1 VSANFAGGGAGES
14 VRGAASRLIARERDG
29 ITRIATGFT
38 KSRGDG
44 RGPMCWAAEGEAGR
58 LEFANLPHD
67 FAETLEL
74 VFVGITIV
82 ATLAILVVVGN
93 WWQK

>member
-1 VSANFAGGGAGES
+1 MLTAPP
-14 VRGAASRLIARERDG
+14 
-29 ITRIATGFT
+29 TRRATQ
-38 KSRGDG
+38 
-44 RGPMCWAAEGEAGR
+44 GEAGR
-58 LEFANLPHD
+58 LEFSNLPHD

-82 ATLAILVVVGN
+82 VSLAIMVVFGQ

>member
-1 VSANFAGGGAGES
+1 V
-14 VRGAASRLIARERDG
+14 
-29 ITRIATGFT
+29 
-38 KSRGDG
+38 
-44 RGPMCWAAEGEAGR
+44 EGYAR

-74 VFVGITIV
+74 VYVTITIIV
-82 ATLAILVVVGN
+82 SLGLLVVLGR

>member
-1 VSANFAGGGAGES
+1 
-14 VRGAASRLIARERDG
+14 
-29 ITRIATGFT
+29 
-38 KSRGDG
+38 
-44 RGPMCWAAEGEAGR
+44 M
-58 LEFANLPHD
+58 EFANLPHD

-82 ATLAILVVVGN
+82 ASLAILVVFGH

>member
-1 VSANFAGGGAGES
+1 LAPRQAPTPAFWFARARTRWYNTDCYGIHKVACA
-14 VRGAASRLIARERDG
+14 RASTAWMGRLD
-29 ITRIATGFT
+29 
-38 KSRGDG
+38 
-44 RGPMCWAAEGEAGR
+44 R
-58 LEFANLPHD
+58 LEFSNLPHD

-82 ATLAILVVVGN
+82 VSMAILVLFGR

>member
-1 VSANFAGGGAGES
+1 
-14 VRGAASRLIARERDG
+14 
-29 ITRIATGFT
+29 
-38 KSRGDG
+38 
-44 RGPMCWAAEGEAGR
+44 MQGEAAV
-58 LEFANLPHD
+58 LEFSNLPHD

-82 ATLAILVVVGN
+82 VSFVILVAFGQ

>member
-1 VSANFAGGGAGES
+1 VGGAT
-14 VRGAASRLIARERDG
+14 RTER
-29 ITRIATGFT
+29 
-38 KSRGDG
+38 
-44 RGPMCWAAEGEAGR
+44 EAGS

-82 ATLAILVVVGN
+82 VSLAIMVVFGH

>member
-1 VSANFAGGGAGES
+1 MYKVPCE
-14 VRGAASRLIARERDG
+14 RLHKVFPWRVCARRDL
-29 ITRIATGFT
+29 RVE
-38 KSRGDG
+38 DG
-44 RGPMCWAAEGEAGR
+44 C
-58 LEFANLPHD
+58 LEFSNLPHD

-82 ATLAILVVVGN
+82 ASLAIMVAFGH

>member
-1 VSANFAGGGAGES
+1 MSPALARGRPGWGG
-14 VRGAASRLIARERDG
+14 LD
-29 ITRIATGFT
+29 
-38 KSRGDG
+38 
-44 RGPMCWAAEGEAGR
+44 R
-58 LEFANLPHD
+58 LEFSNLPHD

-82 ATLAILVVVGN
+82 VSYAILIAFGR